1 MEILSPGI
9 IDAASFVSHADD
21 RGKSAVTPGEHALHH
36 AHIRLVPVVF
46 DPFLVQL
53 LMYRLPGEPGLV
65 QKFLR
70 RVHGRPLEGGEGLWN
85 EEGGTRHDLDLAGA
99 LLLRHGFKEG
109 GRDLVAKLGDA
120 ADILPGFRGKSQH
133 EIELHPG
140 PASFKGHSGTLQD
153 DLLGQPLIDH
163 VAQPLASR
171 LRRESQT
178 ALLHIL
184 HLSHNVQ
191 RKGVD
196 AQGRKGNVYHFF
208 PAGVH
213 QEGDQL
219 LQMGVIAGA

>member
-1 MEILSPGI
+1 MLSPGI
-9 IDAASFVSHADD
+9 IDAASFISHTDD
-21 RGKSAVTPGEHALHH
+21 AGKSAVASCEHALHH
-36 AHIRLVPVVF
+36 AHIRLVPVIL

-53 LMYRLPGEPGLV
+53 LVHRLSGEPGLV

-70 RVHGRPLEGGEGLWN
+70 RVHGRPLEGSEGLGN
-85 EEGGTRHDLDLAGA
+85 EEGGTRYDLDLAGA
-99 LLLRHGFKEG
+99 LLLRHSFKEG
-109 GRDLVAKLGDA
+109 GRDLVAQLGNA
-120 ADILPGFRGKSQH
+120 ADILLGFRGKPQH
-133 EIELHPG
+133 EIKLHPG
-140 PASFKGHSGTLQD
+140 PAAFKGHGGSLQD
-153 DLLGQPLIDH
+153 DLLGQSFIDH

-171 LRRESQT
+171 LRREGQT

-184 HLSHNVQ
+184 YLSHDVQ
-191 RKGVD
+191 RKSVD